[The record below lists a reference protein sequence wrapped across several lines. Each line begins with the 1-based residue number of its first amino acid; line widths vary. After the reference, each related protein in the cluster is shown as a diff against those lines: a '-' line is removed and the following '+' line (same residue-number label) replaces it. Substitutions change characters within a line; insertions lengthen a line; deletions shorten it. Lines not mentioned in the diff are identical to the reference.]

1 MHMGPRK
8 KKQRGKTGMI
18 EGDANNS
25 CDKGRKK
32 IFGTGKDIA
41 FVAGVSQ
48 KQLCSG
54 V

>member
-1 MHMGPRK
+1 
-8 KKQRGKTGMI
+8 MI

-32 IFGTGKDIA
+32 IVGTGKDIA
-41 FVAGVSQ
+41 ASVVGVSG